1 MTRYADIATLRK
13 HISPDV
19 AIVDEHTP
27 PALAAAELDAAIVA
41 LEANA
46 GALGVDGGHGPTPDY
61 YAAFLADAVGVPL
74 EHGIVSQSIV
84 LPLPPSANVYWR
96 YTSTG
101 VYVSEAAENY
111 KAAVKLR
118 ALLQRMSPFAGEV
131 AMYVHV
137 YRQRKAGDLD
147 NFAKVL
153 GDSLNGVAYHD
164 DSQVVELHMWRH
176 DDKANPRVEVEIRR
190 IA

>member
-1 MTRYADIATLRK
+1 MTRYVDLATLRK

-19 AIVDEHTP
+19 AIVNDARPTIA
-27 PALAAAELDAAIVA
+27 PAELAALGYAGDLGAPAEMVLSDAGLVA
-41 LEANA
+41 
-46 GALGVDGGHGPTPDY
+46 
-61 YAAFLADAVGVPL
+61 
-74 EHGIVSQSIV
+74 QSIV

-111 KAAVKLR
+111 KATVKLR
-118 ALLQRMSPFAGEV
+118 ALLQRMAPFAGEV

-176 DDKANPRVEVEIRR
+176 DDKANPRVEVGIRR